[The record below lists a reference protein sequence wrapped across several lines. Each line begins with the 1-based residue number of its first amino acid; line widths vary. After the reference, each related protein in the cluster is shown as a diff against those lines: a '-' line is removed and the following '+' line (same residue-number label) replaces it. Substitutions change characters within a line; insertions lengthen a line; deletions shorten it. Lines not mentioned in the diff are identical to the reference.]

1 MFAVNAFMC
10 PRLFIARLARVSLL
24 ASALWLVACSLN
36 VPAENVAAAPARKAL
51 HQVVVDDLV
60 SDTQILRTDAAG
72 LAQAWWIPLEFWQAS
87 LGRINP
93 QLAQQVETVLGEY
106 SIVAVVQADV
116 SALGGF
122 VFYPRE
128 EIQPRLTLTW
138 QRAGVEERVLQLVPN
153 PNLAVRNLIQQLTPL
168 LGRSMGEMG
177 RNLQFFVLAD
187 RDEQGQRIVNPYEPG
202 LLTIHLAASEAQP
215 ATDLNLDLPLNALYE
230 PRYCAN
236 GKPAHITW
244 RYCPWDGKPLQQ

>member
-1 MFAVNAFMC
+1 MYSRLLIVRAV
-10 PRLFIARLARVSLL
+10 RWVVLAAVS
-24 ASALWLVACSLN
+24 WLGGCVSN
-36 VPAENVAAAPARKAL
+36 TTVENTSAAPVRKAL

-60 SDTQILRTDAAG
+60 GDTQVLRTDTYG
-72 LAQAWWIPLEFWQAS
+72 LTQAWWIPLEFWQAS

-93 QLAQQVETVLGEY
+93 QLVQQVETVLGEY

-122 VFYPRE
+122 VFYSRE
-128 EIQPRLTLTW
+128 EIQPRLAVTW
-138 QRAGVEERVLQLVPN
+138 QRSGVTPRALQMVPN
-153 PNLAVRNLIQQLTPL
+153 PNLAVRSLVQQLTPL

-202 LLTIHLAASEAQP
+202 LLTIHLTASETQP
-215 ATDLNLDLPLNALYE
+215 AVALNLDLPLNALFE

-244 RYCPWDGKPLQQ
+244 RFCPWDGKPL